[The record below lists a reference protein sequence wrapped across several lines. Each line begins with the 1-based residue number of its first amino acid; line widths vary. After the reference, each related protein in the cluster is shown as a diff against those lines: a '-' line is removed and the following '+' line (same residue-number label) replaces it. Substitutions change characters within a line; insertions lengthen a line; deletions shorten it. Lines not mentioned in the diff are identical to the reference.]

1 MKKLIDNYK
10 TVLYSDE
17 PLYKKIY
24 ERFSFFD
31 EETNETIHFF
41 DRNTNEVLHIIS
53 NKYINFS
60 INPVTGYQNLS
71 HIIIQKS
78 FYKSKDLIMI
88 LRKIKEFRP
97 KVFILLYID
106 SPYEYFEKL
115 CSIIA
120 DEDLATIA
128 FDEDEIYDWYEL
140 TSRNELSLQD
150 EYILK
155 KYTRKQN
162 KFFDQY

>member
-1 MKKLIDNYK
+1 MLENYR

-17 PLYKKIY
+17 PLYQKLFK
-24 ERFSFFD
+24 RFTFKDNEYD
-31 EETNETIHFF
+31 EIVHFF
-41 DRNTNEVLHIIS
+41 DRNTNEVIHIVS

-60 INPVTGYQNLS
+60 INPVTGYRNLT

-88 LRKIKEFRP
+88 LRKLKVFRP
-97 KVFILLYID
+97 DVFVLVYLD
-106 SPYEYFEKL
+106 SSFEYFEKL

-120 DEDLATIA
+120 KEELATIA
-128 FDEDEIYDWYEL
+128 FDEDDMFTWYEL
-140 TSRNELSLQD
+140 TSNNKLPIQD
-150 EYILK
+150 DYILK
-155 KYTRKQN
+155 KYNKRQN